1 MKKLA
6 TKLLNL
12 LIKKRISISF
22 AESCTG
28 GLLSSTIT
36 SIPNASKVFQIGL
49 TTYSNHSKNKLLKIS
64 KNLLN
69 KYGAVSKPVCLAMAK
84 NINKIAKTDLSISIT
99 GIAGP
104 SGGTPLKPVG
114 LIYIGI
120 KFRKKLVCKKLL
132 IKNKN
137 RNYVQKET
145 VKKTLRLLSNL
156 I

>member
-1 MKKLA
+1 MG
-6 TKLLNL
+6 
-12 LIKKRISISF
+12 LI
-22 AESCTG
+22 
-28 GLLSSTIT
+28 
-36 SIPNASKVFQIGL
+36 
-49 TTYSNHSKNKLLKIS
+49 TYSNHSKNKLLKIS

-69 KYGAVSKPVCLAMAK
+69 KYGAVSKPVCLAMA
-84 NINKIAKTDLSISIT
+84 NSINKIAKTDLSISIT

-120 KFRKKLVCKKLL
+120 KFRKKLVCKKFL

>member
-6 TKLLNL
+6 TKLVNL
-12 LIKKRISISF
+12 LIKKKISISF

-36 SIPNASKVFQIGL
+36 SIPHSSKAFKLGL
-49 TTYSNHSKNKLLKIS
+49 ITYSNHSKNKLLKIS

-69 KYGAVSKPVCLAMAK
+69 KYGAVSKQVCLAMAK

>member
-6 TKLLNL
+6 IKLVNL

-36 SIPNASKVFQIGL
+36 SIPNASKVFKIGL
-49 TTYSNHSKNKLLKIS
+49 ITYSNHSKNKLLKIS

-69 KYGAVSKPVCLAMAK
+69 KYGAVSKPVCLAMVK

-120 KFRKKLVCKKLL
+120 KFRKKLVCK
-132 IKNKN
+132 
-137 RNYVQKET
+137 
-145 VKKTLRLLSNL
+145 
-156 I
+156 

>member
-6 TKLLNL
+6 IKLVNL

-28 GLLSSTIT
+28 GMLSSTIT
-36 SIPNASKVFQIGL
+36 SIPHASKVFKMGL
-49 TTYSNHSKNKLLKIS
+49 ITYSNHSKNKLLKIS

-104 SGGTPLKPVG
+104 SGGSPLKPVG

>member
-6 TKLLNL
+6 IKLVNL

-28 GLLSSTIT
+28 GLLSSAIT
-36 SIPNASKVFQIGL
+36 SIPHASKVFKMGL
-49 TTYSNHSKNKLLKIS
+49 ITYSNHSKNKLLKIS

-69 KYGAVSKPVCLAMAK
+69 KYGAVSKPVCLAMA
-84 NINKIAKTDLSISIT
+84 NSINKIAKTDLSISIT

-120 KFRKKLVCKKLL
+120 KFRKKLVCKKFL

>member
-6 TKLLNL
+6 IKLVNL

-28 GLLSSTIT
+28 GLLSSSIT
-36 SIPNASKVFQIGL
+36 SIPYASKVFKMGL
-49 TTYSNHSKNKLLKIS
+49 ITYSNHSKNKLLKIS

-69 KYGAVSKPVCLAMAK
+69 KYGAVSKPVCLAMA
-84 NINKIAKTDLSISIT
+84 NSINKIAKTDLSISIT

-120 KFRKKLVCKKLL
+120 KFRKKLVCKKFL

>member
-6 TKLLNL
+6 IKLVNL

-36 SIPNASKVFQIGL
+36 SIPNASKVFKIGL

-69 KYGAVSKPVCLAMAK
+69 KYGAVSKQVCLAMAK